1 MAYRITPRDRSLQA
15 ALRRI
20 AGEQIDAAL
29 AELTTPGTDPNVAIH
44 QTRKHFKKLRGL
56 LRLVRPGFDGY
67 ARENAVI
74 RDLAVKMS
82 GPRDSGVMIQTH
94 DKLMTDAPDPA
105 RFAPLRAHLVAQ
117 APKGAEGDSPLPAD
131 LNAELCEALRALRA
145 RAANW
150 RLKGKDKD
158 ILRAGLTLTW
168 ARTADG
174 YRAAHKDPSVAA
186 MHEWRKRV
194 KYNWY
199 HSRLLRDI
207 HAHRMQ
213 PHREAAKQL
222 ADLLGEYHDT
232 AVYLDKLDKLAAT
245 RPTAVTAGRIEE
257 LKSRALKRKGGLQA
271 RAFALGKTMLYKK
284 PGKLPKLWTRWWQDW
299 RKG

>member
-1 MAYRITPRDRSLQA
+1 MAYRITRRDRSLQT

-20 AGEQIDAAL
+20 ACEQIDAAL
-29 AELTTPGTDPNVAIH
+29 AELTAPDADPNVAIH

-82 GPRDSGVMIQTH
+82 GPRDTGVLIETH
-94 DKLMTDAPDPA
+94 DKLMIDVSDPA
-105 RFAPLRAHLVAQ
+105 RFAPLRAHLLAQ
-117 APKGAEGDSPLPAD
+117 AAKGAEADSPLPAD
-131 LNAELCEALRALRA
+131 LCADLCEALQALRERSA
-145 RAANW
+145 DW
-150 RLKGKDKD
+150 RLRGKDRA

-168 ARTADG
+168 TRAATG
-174 YRAAHKDPSVAA
+174 YRAARKDPSVGA

-207 HAHRMQ
+207 NARRMQ
-213 PHREAAKQL
+213 PHRDAAKQL
-222 ADLLGEYHDT
+222 AGVLGDHHDI
-232 AVYLDKLDKLAAT
+232 AVYLDRLDHLA
-245 RPTAVTAGRIEE
+245 RAVPPAVVAGLIAD
-257 LKSRALKRKGGLQA
+257 LKSHAIDRKAVLET

-284 PGKLPKLWTRWWQDW
+284 PGKLPKRWTRWWRNW